1 MKNKILIP
9 IFSAIFL
16 FFVINSSYAYGFKSL
31 NNQDYLTLMQQKFEN
46 WSKILNLPLE
56 EVKNYWAQGKNLFM
70 IAQEKGISLES
81 IQNKMR
87 ELRLEQEKQRL
98 NYLVEKGIITKEQM
112 EKRLNYFNQNME
124 NKNFQKMN
132 RYFWKF

>member
-9 IFSAIFL
+9 IFLAIFL